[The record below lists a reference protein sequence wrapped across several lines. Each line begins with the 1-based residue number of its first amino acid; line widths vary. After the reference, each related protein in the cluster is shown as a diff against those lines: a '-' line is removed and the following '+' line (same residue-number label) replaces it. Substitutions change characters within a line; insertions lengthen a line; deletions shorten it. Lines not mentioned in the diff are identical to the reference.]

1 LAVVMKPIVALFF
14 ILCLP
19 VSVQAQQI
27 RIGVP
32 ANTAGWSF
40 HDRASNSDKGIVFD
54 LLKAMQLGPAEIFPV
69 AFGSLVTALH
79 DKKIDLVVGNLTIT
93 PERQQLV
100 DFSTPF
106 FTGADGLIVAKSDT
120 TDYKT
125 WDDMKGLSVGT
136 FTGSIYLKPLTES
149 GLFSEV
155 KTFASPDEAVREV
168 NEGHIKAAIGPGV
181 SLAYIVSQ
189 GHFPN
194 VRLVKT
200 YQPKFTS
207 PIALAVRKGDTVL
220 LARVN
225 AALSRLQDDGELK
238 AIFTKWGQ

>member
-1 LAVVMKPIVALFF
+1 MKLIVALFF
-14 ILCLP
+14 IVGLP
-19 VSVQAQQI
+19 VSARAEQI

-40 HDRASNSDKGIVFD
+40 HDHASNSDKGIVFD

-100 DFSTPF
+100 DFSTPV
-106 FTGADGLIVAKSDT
+106 FTGAESLVVAKSDT
-120 TDYKT
+120 TAYKT
-125 WDDMKGLSVGT
+125 WDDMKGLSVAT
-136 FTGSIYLKPLTES
+136 LNGSVYLKPLADS
-149 GLFSEV
+149 GLFAAV
-155 KTFASPDEAVREV
+155 KNFASPDDAVREV

-181 SLAYIVSQ
+181 SLSWIVAQ

-200 YQPKFTS
+200 YQPKFTGQV
-207 PIALAVRKGDTVL
+207 ALAVRKGDAVL
-220 LARVN
+220 LAKVN
-225 AALSRLQDDGELK
+225 AALAKLESDGELK